1 MCAVFLTALVGAGC
15 HDGDDGQSRQRAGPP
30 PLRACVEAW
39 NRPPNFGRGRPG
51 ELVRRLRPRP
61 VVPIFAHVSRD
72 RRRRCVVFLDTPS
85 TVDDRRFV
93 VQAGIGGQVVE
104 AAERARL
111 RVGGAERDEPEPRRL
126 LPRYLYFNPRFV
138 LAFAR
143 QYLSRRT

>member
-1 MCAVFLTALVGAGC
+1 MCAAFLTALVGAGC

-93 VQAGIGGQVVE
+93 LTHGAFSTECTGDCGQ
-104 AAERARL
+104 RDTRGART
-111 RVGGAERDEPEPRRL
+111 AQF
-126 LPRYLYFNPRFV
+126 LPDGSLP
-138 LAFAR
+138 AW
-143 QYLSRRT
+143 